1 METWPQTW
9 ENSSDELHVVA
20 QHSETREMW
29 VEPVSEK
36 LPGVEAV
43 WELSEMRSLRGE
55 AGKACLVSECNAAPG
70 RCPLDC

>member
-9 ENSSDELHVVA
+9 ENSSDDLHVVA
-20 QHSETREMW
+20 QQSKTREMW

-43 WELSEMRSLRGE
+43 WELSEMRSWKERRV
-55 AGKACLVSECNAAPG
+55 KPVSCLSE
-70 RCPLDC
+70 RV